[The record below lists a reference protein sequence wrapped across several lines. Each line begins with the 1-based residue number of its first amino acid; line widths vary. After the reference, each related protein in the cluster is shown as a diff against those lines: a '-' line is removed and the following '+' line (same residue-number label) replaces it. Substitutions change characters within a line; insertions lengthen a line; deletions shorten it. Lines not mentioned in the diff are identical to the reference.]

1 MLFLLL
7 IRCFCFHSCFII
19 MQEEYDV
26 YHQILYLMVGVY
38 LHWQA
43 PPSFRNTCNV
53 YSWMVT
59 SLQWTLCKKLNFS
72 SALQMQSCRII
83 SNTNCITGWSI
94 LYPSLKVRCHE
105 NSYGE
110 VSKCY
115 ETPVRNRA
123 GASTEH
129 TSTSTGKSVLEYS
142 VFSIFMFT
150 ILGQDEYPSST
161 RPSPGEEPG
170 YHAPWINSLAS
181 GKF

>member
-26 YHQILYLMVGVY
+26 YHQILCLMVGVY

-43 PPSFRNTCNV
+43 PPSFRNKCNV

-72 SALQMQSCRII
+72 SALQMQSCHII
-83 SNTNCITGWSI
+83 FNTNCITGWSI

-115 ETPVRNRA
+115 ETHVRNQVIMHPGLTHWPLRNFRHA
-123 GASTEH
+123 IFKQISVIDGWGISCEITIIWMSLDFTNYQSTL
-129 TSTSTGKSVLEYS
+129 V
-142 VFSIFMFT
+142 
-150 ILGQDEYPSST
+150 
-161 RPSPGEEPG
+161 
-170 YHAPWINSLAS
+170 
-181 GKF
+181 